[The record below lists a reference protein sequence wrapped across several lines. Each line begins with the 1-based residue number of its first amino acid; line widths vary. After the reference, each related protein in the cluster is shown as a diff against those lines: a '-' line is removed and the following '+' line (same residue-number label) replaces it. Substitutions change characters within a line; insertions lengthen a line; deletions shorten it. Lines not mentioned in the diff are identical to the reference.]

1 MGKEKQAILT
11 VGAHPV
17 KGFTNDFEFHFL
29 SLTDIA
35 LSKSDAPKDVI
46 QNWMRTKD
54 TLQYLSIWESL
65 NNPEFD
71 SGNLD
76 EIMRQAGSNAF
87 TMSPQRWVEMTN
99 AVGIRSKKGRNG
111 GVFAHS
117 EIALEFAGWIS
128 AEFKLLL
135 NREFM
140 KAVSGDTG
148 LSKVWSE
155 QRLLARVNYRVH
167 TDAVQEFL
175 ITPNLTPSQ
184 INRTYAREADLINV
198 ALFGCT
204 SAEWHERNPDKS
216 GNIRDHA
223 CIEELL
229 ILGNLETYSA
239 SLIADKVSADERIKR
254 LRKMRDRILQSYQ
267 ASKNAIA
274 SLGATP
280 RALPLHRDSDA

>member
-11 VGAHPV
+11 VGSHPV
-17 KGFTNDFEFHFL
+17 KGYTKDFEAHFL

-35 LSKSDAPKDVI
+35 LTKSDAPKDVI

-65 NNPEFD
+65 NNPDFD
-71 SGNLD
+71 SSKLD
-76 EIMRQAGSNAF
+76 DIMRQAGSNAF
-87 TMSPQRWVEMTN
+87 TMSPKRWIELTN
-99 AVGIRSKKGRNG
+99 AIGINSKMGRHG

-175 ITPNLTPSQ
+175 ITPDLTPAQ
-184 INRTYAREADLINV
+184 INRTYASEADLINV

-204 SAEWHERNPDKS
+204 AAEWRDRNPDKT
-216 GNIRDHA
+216 GNMRDYA
-223 CIEELL
+223 KIEELL

-239 SLIADKVSADERIKR
+239 SLIADKVPDAERIRR
-254 LRKMRDRILQSYQ
+254 LRQMRDRILQSYR
-267 ASKNAIA
+267 ASKNALA
-274 SLGATP
+274 SLSSV
-280 RALPLHRDSDA
+280 RHALPSQTDSD